1 MRVTSPHLAKLADLD
16 VALPLRFVLLRPLSA
31 ALSSPAALVAAD
43 LPWHHPASR
52 NGAGSGSAEASVRI
66 YRLIDPAHHITPIEG
81 LLRFPEVAK
90 SYDTT
95 LGGIA
100 PFTDLWVPLRL
111 ARQVVAELGR
121 LHELAQLLAWESRR
135 AWTVED
141 REEGALLHN
150 WRIASEHLASG
161 DYSTRNMLSTPFFRI
176 DLLPPGTEIRT
187 LLPVRETIPSFDAL
201 APEGPAVDPQF
212 EVLLGKVV
220 EWSVLE
226 YERWSQQGQGFKLLS
241 EDWPPLSAA
250 AADPRQVP
258 VTAPDVDD
266 LEEDEEVQEQLRP
279 SAPTPSAEAPS
290 HEPDLVPLFLYTF
303 LTSLVDLERLV
314 PDPAASTTSPDFRA
328 HLPSIAPLSR
338 VAMLDLSHPGGL
350 DAATLSSAR
359 LYLLDA
365 LSRLVLHHYH
375 RAQLSGLDASRLD
388 RAREEEALRAEQAK
402 FGELQGRVRE
412 LERRVEG
419 EARWKEEQLAVIEE
433 EVERLATAATRA
445 CEGCRR
451 REGFLGGGEWRLAAA
466 AAAAAFAVGLVLGFG
481 LAVNSAADL
490 TNGTVSTGAYHNPST
505 GSQAKQAALGKMENL
520 APHGYQGR
528 PAK

>member
-1 MRVTSPHLAKLADLD
+1 M
-16 VALPLRFVLLRPLSA
+16 
-31 ALSSPAALVAAD
+31 
-43 LPWHHPASR
+43 
-52 NGAGSGSAEASVRI
+52 
-66 YRLIDPAHHITPIEG
+66 
-81 LLRFPEVAK
+81 
-90 SYDTT
+90 
-95 LGGIA
+95 
-100 PFTDLWVPLRL
+100 
-111 ARQVVAELGR
+111 
-121 LHELAQLLAWESRR
+121 
-135 AWTVED
+135 
-141 REEGALLHN
+141 
-150 WRIASEHLASG
+150 
-161 DYSTRNMLSTPFFRI
+161 
-176 DLLPPGTEIRT
+176 
-187 LLPVRETIPSFDAL
+187 RETIPSFDAL

-226 YERWSQQGQGFKLLS
+226 YERWSQQGQGFKLSS
-241 EDWPPLSAA
+241 EEWPPLSAA

-350 DAATLSSAR
+350 DAATLVSAR

-375 RAQLSGLDASRLD
+375 RAQLSALDASRLD

-481 LAVNSAADL
+481 LAVNSSADL
-490 TNGTVSTGAYHNPST
+490 
-505 GSQAKQAALGKMENL
+505 
-520 APHGYQGR
+520 
-528 PAK
+528 